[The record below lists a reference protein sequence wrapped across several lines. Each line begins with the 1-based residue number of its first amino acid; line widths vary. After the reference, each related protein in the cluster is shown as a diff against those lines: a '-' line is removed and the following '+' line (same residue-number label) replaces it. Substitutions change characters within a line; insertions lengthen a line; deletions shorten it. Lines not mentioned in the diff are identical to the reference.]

1 MKIKIEQIDTEVVSK
16 TLTPCRYHMADGTI
30 KYYYQTG
37 KGGLK

>member
-1 MKIKIEQIDTEVVSK
+1 MRIEIKYIDTATK
-16 TLTPCRYHMADGTI
+16 KILHPCRYHMADGTI